1 MRKILLL
8 MAVLLPLSL
17 FGMNDENE
25 KVVMKIPLK
34 FEQGTKINR
43 NLQEEP
49 IESYYYGLMNTII
62 TNVFSDLGEIFLT
75 VTNHSTGEVWCDTF
89 DSGVQSQVVTRISG
103 MPGYYEII
111 YTVESGEI
119 YQGTFTIE

>member
-75 VTNHSTGEVWCDTF
+75 VTNYSTGEVWYDTF
-89 DSGVQSQVVTRISG
+89 DSGTSPQVSTMISG
-103 MPGYYEII
+103 TPGYYEVVYVVDSGISHKGSFII
-111 YTVESGEI
+111 
-119 YQGTFTIE
+119 Q

>member
-25 KVVMKIPLK
+25 KAVMKIPL
-34 FEQGTKINR
+34 EMQHRNNHGR
-43 NLQEEP
+43 NLIP
-49 IESYYYGLMNTII
+49 ITIESYYYVLMNTII

-75 VTNHSTGEVWCDTF
+75 VTNHSTGEVWYDTF
-89 DSGVQSQVVTRISG
+89 DSGVQSQAVTPISG
-103 MPGYYEII
+103 TPGWYEIV
-111 YTVESGEI
+111 YTTAAGEV
-119 YQGTFTIE
+119 YEGSFNLN

>member
-75 VTNHSTGEVWCDTF
+75 VTNYSTGEVWYDVF
-89 DSGVQSQVVTRISG
+89 DSEVQPQVVTTISG
-103 MPGYYEII
+103 TPGWYEIV
-111 YTVESGEI
+111 YTTATGEVYEGSFI
-119 YQGTFTIE
+119 L

>member
-75 VTNHSTGEVWCDTF
+75 VTNYSTGEVWYDTF
-89 DSGVQSQVVTRISG
+89 DSGTSPQFATMISG
-103 MPGYYEII
+103 APGYYDVV
-111 YTVESGEI
+111 YFTESGYCYHGNI
-119 YQGTFTIE
+119 QF

>member
-25 KVVMKIPLK
+25 KVVMKIPLELDLEEK
-34 FEQGTKINR
+34 LNR
-43 NLQEEP
+43 LLIPVP
-49 IESYYYGLMNTII
+49 IESYCYVMMNTII

-75 VTNHSTGEVWCDTF
+75 VTNHSTGEAWYDTF
-89 DSGVQSQVVTRISG
+89 DSGVQSQAVTRISG

>member
-75 VTNHSTGEVWCDTF
+75 VTNHSTGEVWYDTF
-89 DSGVQSQVVTRISG
+89 DSGVQPQVVTKISG
-103 MPGYYEII
+103 VQGCYEII
-111 YTVESGEI
+111 YETASEGVYRGLFEI
-119 YQGTFTIE
+119 N

>member
-75 VTNHSTGEVWCDTF
+75 VTNHSTGEVWYDVF
-89 DSGVQSQVVTRISG
+89 DSEVQPQVVTTISG
-103 MPGYYEII
+103 TPGWYEIV
-111 YTVESGEI
+111 YTTATGEVYEGSFI
-119 YQGTFTIE
+119 L

>member
-1 MRKILLL
+1 

-75 VTNHSTGEVWCDTF
+75 VTNYSTGEVWYDTF
-89 DSGVQSQVVTRISG
+89 DSGTSPQVSTMISG
-103 MPGYYEII
+103 TPGYYEVVYVADSGISHKGSFII
-111 YTVESGEI
+111 
-119 YQGTFTIE
+119 Q